1 MATLPCSRRVIGAI
15 AALKAGAGL
24 ILRDRLKEAACTTV
38 SNFKLGDDTSILTK
52 EVEDIFQ
59 KQLETIAT
67 LQRVQSAK
75 DENFSLL
82 GHEVRTTQEIVI
94 NLLGTVNDRLQTL
107 DLRQKV
113 HLNTRGI
120 NVVQRI
126 LREKKTKHF
135 FFHQKIRYVVS
146 RLSTLYIHVKSYQA
160 AFYAY
165 RITLISI
172 SSPVSSHITP

>member
-1 MATLPCSRRVIGAI
+1 MITQLKDRVVLIKFEVKQLTDERDKLVDFMKSLLSNKYQKNVATLPCSRRVIGAI

-94 NLLGTVNDRLQTL
+94 NLLGTINDRLQTL
-107 DLRQKV
+107 DRKFTLIQGELTLYKEFS
-113 HLNTRGI
+113 
-120 NVVQRI
+120 
-126 LREKKTKHF
+126 EKKNETFPLPSKD
-135 FFHQKIRYVVS
+135 
-146 RLSTLYIHVKSYQA
+146 
-160 AFYAY
+160 
-165 RITLISI
+165 
-172 SSPVSSHITP
+172 